1 MQYLTLTRIL
11 VIQAQVEIALTRTT
25 YLSEEAIDSILKGIE
40 KQWIDQVYI
49 YGLDS
54 KNMFS
59 AQLIIEI
66 DWYEH
71 NLHNCNGNRT
81 VVIAADGST
90 WIDNT
95 AIELHEA
102 LSLFNDYVV
111 ENSLKTKCQTS
122 YGLGV
127 NCEDANRI
135 LGRVNTEA
143 IRWKDNM
150 NRLFEFNILEIKELR
165 VGFYCLS
172 DCKGSHISP
181 YAQERSPLSS
191 NY

>member
-54 KNMFS
+54 KNMCS

-66 DWYEH
+66 DWYKH
-71 NLHNCNGNRT
+71 NLQNCNGNRT
-81 VVIAADGST
+81 VVIAADSPT

-95 AIELHEA
+95 AIELREA
-102 LSLFNDYVV
+102 ISLFNDYVV
-111 ENSLKTKCQTS
+111 ENSLKAKCQTS

-127 NCEDANRI
+127 NREDANPL
-135 LGRVNTEA
+135 LGIVNTEA
-143 IRWKDNM
+143 IRWKDNLS
-150 NRLFEFNILEIKELR
+150 RLFDFRILEIKELR
-165 VGFYCLS
+165 VGFYCL
-172 DCKGSHISP
+172 
-181 YAQERSPLSS
+181 E
-191 NY
+191 